1 MKAYNINCPNCGG
14 NINLEKDV
22 QRCFCPYCG
31 SKVLIDDGVQRS
43 EISYRDEAKILELQL
58 QEQARLRAVEA
69 ERQRRIAEEKEE
81 KKQRLKFPV
90 ALLVFC
96 IACLITGLFLGTNDV
111 VIFVPL
117 ILSLVVPFFYPYDYN
132 NKFGKASLMYFGLFL
147 LFLFIGMLISILT
160 SAFLAPVLHLRSIK
174 G

>member
-31 SKVLIDDGVQRS
+31 SQVLIDDGVQRS

-69 ERQRRIAEEKEE
+69 EKARIQEEKSEAKE
-81 KKQRLKFPV
+81 R
-90 ALLVFC
+90 
-96 IACLITGLFLGTNDV
+96 N
-111 VIFVPL
+111 
-117 ILSLVVPFFYPYDYN
+117 
-132 NKFGKASLMYFGLFL
+132 
-147 LFLFIGMLISILT
+147 
-160 SAFLAPVLHLRSIK
+160 
-174 G
+174 